1 MTARRIPLALSASIV
16 LLSIVPSNAASG
28 DRQQPSTADKVVRE
42 TQEAVEATKQYTIQ
56 QKEAFTKKVHAELK
70 EAQEKIAEL
79 RRKTESAS
87 AEARAEL
94 QKALTDME
102 KQKNEAR
109 KKLDG
114 VNESTSAAFGKLRDE
129 VSAAVEELKKSY
141 KEALSKLP

>member
-1 MTARRIPLALSASIV
+1 MTLKRIQLALSASIV

-28 DRQQPSTADKVVRE
+28 DRQQPATADKVVRE

-70 EAQEKIAEL
+70 EVQEKIAEL
-79 RRKTESAS
+79 RRKTDSAS

-114 VNESTSAAFGKLRDE
+114 VNEATSAVFGKVRDE
-129 VSAAVEELKKSY
+129 VSMAVEDLKKRY